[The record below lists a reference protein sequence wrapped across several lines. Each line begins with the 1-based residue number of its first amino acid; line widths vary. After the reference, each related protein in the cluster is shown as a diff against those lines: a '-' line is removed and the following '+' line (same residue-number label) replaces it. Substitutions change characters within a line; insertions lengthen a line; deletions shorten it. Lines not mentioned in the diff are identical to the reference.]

1 MFGRVLNAP
10 LKLFFYENDF
20 LIYFKRM
27 IDLKKFFF
35 AESFIKSK
43 ISVGVSNLILEEAFH
58 EIKN

>member
-1 MFGRVLNAP
+1 
-10 LKLFFYENDF
+10 
-20 LIYFKRM
+20 M

-43 ISVGVSNLILEEAFH
+43 ISVGVSNLKLEEAFH